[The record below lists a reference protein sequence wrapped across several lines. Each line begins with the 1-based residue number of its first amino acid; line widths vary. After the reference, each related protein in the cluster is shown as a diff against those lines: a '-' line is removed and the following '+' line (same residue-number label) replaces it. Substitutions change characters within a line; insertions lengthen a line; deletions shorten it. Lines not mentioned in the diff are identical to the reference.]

1 MGLMIPRRTAV
12 KVSAVLGFMAAL
24 PLVLHFTIVWFARI
38 TPPAVTVLQCHPRS
52 VTSVLRSC
60 GRSYAFEHDGLLEVR
75 LTGTPEQIG
84 AAHSRLLYQ
93 DMLETQGVLYAEL
106 ERQVPSRLARLVLF
120 DLAQLRFRNVV
131 RGMSAERIREI
142 AAGAQ
147 VFRPDPYSDI
157 FPTFQRDVYL
167 NALYDIALS
176 FERSPLVGCTTFT
189 LTGSAALPGHTLLAR
204 AFDFEVNDVYDRRK
218 AVFLVEEEGKIPYAS
233 VAWPGLVGVA
243 SGMNAEGVAVVVHGA
258 RAGETRSDG
267 EPVLHTLRRLLAT
280 AHDAEQALEVLGQ
293 RDPMVSHI
301 VILAD
306 AAGRTLVVERVPGQA
321 PYQYELP
328 PKAAVT
334 NHFVGPSADDPKNQ
348 RVEATTSTLDR
359 WRRGQQL
366 VGRLS
371 RPATVEDAVR
381 LLRDRRGVNDAEL
394 PLGDRRAIDA
404 LIATHGVIM
413 DTRERTLWVS
423 VSPHLLGRFVAFDLV
438 RLLDPQYEPA
448 DSAPPSRSIPEDP
461 LLTSGQYE
469 RWRSLARP
477 EKRTGTAD

>member
-1 MGLMIPRRTAV
+1 MRLTALGRV
-12 KVSAVLGFMAAL
+12 AARAAAVLGGVAAL
-24 PLVLHFTIVWFARI
+24 LLALHFGIVWFARI
-38 TPPAVTVLQCHPRS
+38 TPPEVTVPPGEPRQI
-52 VTSVLRSC
+52 TPALRSC

-75 LTGTPEQIG
+75 LSGTPEEIG
-84 AAHSRLLYQ
+84 AAHGRLLYQ
-93 DMLETQGVLYAEL
+93 DMLRTQGVLYAEL
-106 ERQVPSRLARLVLF
+106 ERQIPNRLGRLLLL
-120 DLAQLRFRNVV
+120 DLAQLRFRRVH
-131 RGMSAERIREI
+131 RGMSPERIREI
-142 AAGAQ
+142 AAGAR
-147 VFRPDPYSDI
+147 VFRPDPYFDL

-189 LTGSAALPGHTLLAR
+189 FSGGAAARGHTLLAR
-204 AFDFEVNDVYDRRK
+204 AFDFEVHEVYDRRK
-218 AVFLVEEEGKIPYAS
+218 AVFLVEEKGKIPYAS
-233 VAWPGLVGVA
+233 VAWPGLVGVV

-258 RAGETRSDG
+258 RAGEPRSDG
-267 EPVLHTLRRLLAT
+267 EPVLQTLRRVLAT
-280 AHDAEQALEVLGQ
+280 AHDAEQAVEVLGQ

-301 VILAD
+301 VIVAD
-306 AAGRTLVVERVPGQA
+306 AAGRTLAVERVPGLA
-321 PYQYELP
+321 LYRYELP

-334 NHFVGPSADDPKNQ
+334 NHFIGPSADDPKNR

-371 RPATVEDAVR
+371 EPATVQDAVR

-413 DTRERTLWVS
+413 DTQARVLWVS

-438 RLLDPQYEPA
+438 KLLDPRHEPA
-448 DSAPPSRSIPEDP
+448 ASVLPSPSIPEDP
-461 LLTSGQYE
+461 LLTSGRYE
-469 RWRSLARP
+469 RWRSQHEERP
-477 EKRTGTAD
+477 GAAD

>member
-1 MGLMIPRRTAV
+1 MRLTAFGRIAV
-12 KVSAVLGFMAAL
+12 GASAVLGVIAAL
-24 PLVLHFTIVWFARI
+24 LLALHFGIVWFARI
-38 TPPAVTVLQCHPRS
+38 TPPEVAVPPGAPRQ
-52 VTSVLRSC
+52 VTPALRTC
-60 GRSYAFEHDGLLEVR
+60 GRSYVFEHDGLLEVR
-75 LTGTPEQIG
+75 LTGTPEEIG
-84 AAHSRLLYQ
+84 AAHGRLLYR
-93 DMLETQGVLYAEL
+93 DMLRTQGVLYAEL
-106 ERQVPSRLARLVLF
+106 ERQVPSRLGRLLLLDV
-120 DLAQLRFRNVV
+120 AQLRFRSVH
-131 RGMSAERIREI
+131 RGMSPERIREI
-142 AAGAQ
+142 AAGAR
-147 VFRPDPYSDI
+147 VFRPDPYSDV

-189 LTGSAALPGHTLLAR
+189 FTGGAAARGHTLLAR

-218 AVFLVEEEGKIPYAS
+218 AVFLIEEKGKIPYAS
-233 VAWPGLVGVA
+233 VAWPGLVGVV

-258 RAGETRSDG
+258 RAGEPRSDG
-267 EPVLHTLRRLLAT
+267 EPVLQTLRRVLAT

-306 AAGRTLVVERVPGQA
+306 AAGRTRVVERVPGLA
-321 PYQYELP
+321 PYRYDLP

-334 NHFVGPSADDPKNQ
+334 NHLIGPSADDPKNR

-371 RPATVEDAVR
+371 EPATVRDAVR
-381 LLRDRRGVNDAEL
+381 LLRDRRGVNDVEL

-413 DTRERTLWVS
+413 DTQERTLWVS

-438 RLLDPQYEPA
+438 RLLDSRHEPTDA
-448 DSAPPSRSIPEDP
+448 APPSRSIPEDP
-461 LLTSGQYE
+461 LLTSGRYE
-469 RWRSLARP
+469 RWRSRQ
-477 EKRTGTAD
+477 EKRAGTAG